1 VLPQDLGDFRAI
13 NKEKKKRTKRIEE
26 KVCKFF
32 LPILDS
38 IFVSDS
44 DCIFF
49 HCEHSGL
56 SCLQIVFFPRAFS
69 AVFSLVLLMRA
80 KPEWKEV

>member
-1 VLPQDLGDFRAI
+1 MLLQDLGDFRVI
-13 NKEKKKRTKRIEE
+13 NKTRIRIEE

-32 LPILDS
+32 LPILAS
-38 IFVSDS
+38 VFVSDS

-56 SCLQIVFFPRAFS
+56 SCLQIVFFPRASS

-80 KPEWKEV
+80 EPKWKEV